1 MTHSVGLPV
10 LIGAAGEQARERF
23 IEFFTASIRNR
34 GTRAVYANAVQQFLH
49 WCLLRKI
56 SLAEI
61 KPVVVATYIEQLT
74 FEFQAPTVKVHLA
87 AIRRLFD
94 FLVIGQI
101 VTTNPASS
109 VRGPRHVVKK
119 GSTPVLLA
127 DDARQLLDSID
138 IRTIVG
144 LRDRAIIGVMVYS
157 FARVSA
163 TLRMNVGDYFIQGRR
178 RWFRLH
184 EKGSKLHDVPAHH
197 NAIEYVEAYLD
208 AADMRTEKKG
218 PLFRTANRYR
228 KLSLNRMHRNDV
240 LRMIKRRARKADIS
254 SSIGC
259 HTFRATGITAYLSNG
274 GSVEHARRSPLTTP
288 YAAQSSTTAHLTKSA
303 WTKSNGFI
311 SKASVC
317 FRGSSNWHRLSLH
330 QKPFRQPRLLICL

>member
-1 MTHSVGLPV
+1 MNDRKLENEINLVTQSVGLPV
-10 LIGAAGEQARERF
+10 LIEAAGEQARERF

-34 GTRAVYANAVQQFLH
+34 GTRAVYANAVQRFLY
-49 WCLLRKI
+49 WCLIRNV
-56 SLAEI
+56 SLGEI

-74 FEFQAPTVKVHLA
+74 FELQAPTVKVHLA

-94 FLVIGQI
+94 FLVTGH
-101 VTTNPASS
+101 VAMTNPASS

-127 DDARQLLDSID
+127 DEARQLLDSID
-138 IRTIVG
+138 TGTIVG

-163 TLRMNVGDYFIQGRR
+163 TLRMNVVDYFIQGRR

-208 AADMRTEKKG
+208 AAGIRNETKG
-218 PLFRTANRYR
+218 PLFRTVNRR
-228 KLSLNRMHRNDV
+228 RQLSLNRMHRNDA
-240 LRMIKRRARKADIS
+240 LRMIKRRARQAKLAS
-254 SSIGC
+254 NIGC

-274 GSVEHARRSPLTTP
+274 GSVEHAQKIAAHDSIRS
-288 YAAQSSTTAHLTKSA
+288 TKLYDRTSDE
-303 WTKSNGFI
+303 
-311 SKASVC
+311 V
-317 FRGSSNWHRLSLH
+317 SLDEIERIH
-330 QKPFRQPRLLICL
+330 I